1 MSVYGIHGQGWTVIS
16 SEPSS
21 ANELYH
27 HGIPGMKWGVRR
39 TPEQLGHRQA
49 KTEETK
55 NRLIR
60 SSGSRNSET
69 LRKARGEDINKL
81 SNQQLRDYNDRLNL
95 EQNYARLTEGHI
107 KQGKDWITKTV
118 VSGIIVGAVSTVT
131 KQVVTSWL
139 KAKWG
144 I

>member
-1 MSVYGIHGQGWTVIS
+1 MSVYGIQGQGWTVIS

-27 HGIPGMKWGVRR
+27 HGIIGMKWGVRR
-39 TPEQLGHRQA
+39 TPEQLGHHQA

-69 LRKARGEDINKL
+69 LRKARGENINKL

-95 EQNYARLTEGHI
+95 EQNYARLTEGRI